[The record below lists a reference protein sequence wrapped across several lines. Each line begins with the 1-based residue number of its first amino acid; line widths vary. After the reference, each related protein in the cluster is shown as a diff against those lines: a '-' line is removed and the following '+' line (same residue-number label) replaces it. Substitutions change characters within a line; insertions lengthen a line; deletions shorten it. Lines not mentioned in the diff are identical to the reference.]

1 MTPAEPEPR
10 TSLTVRE
17 ASVVLLADLEA
28 LESECVAL
36 GAALGRVLAR
46 DAISPLA
53 LPPWDNASMDGYAV
67 RAADVR
73 GARGDTPIALPVTA
87 TIAAGGQAES
97 PLVPGTAIRIMTGA
111 PVPEGADS
119 VIRVEDTNRGDQEVL
134 IADARDAG
142 RNVRPKGE
150 DLQAGEVALA
160 AGTVIGPPQLGVLAS
175 IGAGTVDVHLRPR
188 VAVLATGDE
197 LVDVDEFDKV
207 LAGRRI
213 VSSNSYT
220 LRAAASLAG
229 AEVVDLGRCGDN
241 RQALR
246 ERLEQ
251 ARDARCDLLLTSG
264 GVSVGTFDFTREV
277 LRELGAKMRFWRVK
291 IRPGG
296 PVGFGLLGDTPWLG
310 LPGNPVSA
318 MVTFELFARPAIRR
332 LRGERRVFP
341 APITVTMKEEVSI
354 SAPLTHFLRA
364 VLTADDDGVTRA
376 RLTGPQGSGLLTS
389 MARANALLVVPLEQF
404 GRGPVSVGATLSALP
419 LGDGGLLTTE
429 LML

>member
-1 MTPAEPEPR
+1 MTRAEVSTR

-17 ASVVLLADLEA
+17 AAAALLAELRP
-28 LESECVAL
+28 LESESVAL
-36 GAALGRVLAR
+36 PTAVGRVLAR
-46 DAISPLA
+46 DVRSPLA

-67 RAADVR
+67 RASDVR
-73 GARGDTPIALPVTA
+73 GACGDAPVALPVTE
-87 TIAAGGQAES
+87 TIAAGGLARS
-97 PLVPGTAIRIMTGA
+97 ALVPGTAVRIMTGA

-119 VIRVEDTNRGDQEVL
+119 VIRVEDTNRGDEEVL

-142 RNVRPKGE
+142 RNVRPRGE
-150 DLQAGEVALA
+150 DLQVGDVAVA
-160 AGTVIGPPQLGVLAS
+160 AGSVIGPAQLGVLAS
-175 IGAGTVDVHLRPR
+175 IGAAKLDVYRRPR

-197 LVDVDEFDKV
+197 LVDLDEFDEV

-220 LRAAASLAG
+220 MRAAASLAG
-229 AEVVDLGRCGDN
+229 AEVLDLGRCGDN

-246 ERLEQ
+246 ERLEH
-251 ARDARCDLLLTSG
+251 ARDSRCDLLLTSG

-277 LRELGAKMRFWRVK
+277 LRELGAEMRFWRVR

-296 PVGFGLLGDTPWLG
+296 PLGFGLLGDMPWLG

-332 LRGERRVFP
+332 LRGERKIFP
-341 APITVTMKEEVSI
+341 VPFSVELDEEVSI
-354 SAPLTHFLRA
+354 GAPLTHFLRVMLSPDEAGA
-364 VLTADDDGVTRA
+364 VHA

-389 MARANALLVVPLEQF
+389 MSRADALLVVPLEQF
-404 GRGPVSVGATLSALP
+404 GRGPVPAGSTLPALA
-419 LGDGGLLTTE
+419 LGDLGLLTTE
-429 LML
+429 LLL

>member
-1 MTPAEPEPR
+1 
-10 TSLTVRE
+10 
-17 ASVVLLADLEA
+17 
-28 LESECVAL
+28 
-36 GAALGRVLAR
+36 
-46 DAISPLA
+46 
-53 LPPWDNASMDGYAV
+53 MDGYAV

-73 GARGDTPIALPVTA
+73 GARGDTPVALPVAA
-87 TIAAGGQAES
+87 TIPAGGMAES
-97 PLVPGTAIRIMTGA
+97 PLVPGTAMRIMTGA
-111 PVPEGADS
+111 PVPVGADS
-119 VIRVEDTNRGDQEVL
+119 VIRVEDTDRGDQQVL

-142 RNVRPKGE
+142 RNVRPRGE
-150 DLQAGEVALA
+150 DLEAGDVALT
-160 AGTVIGPPQLGVLAS
+160 AGTVIGPAQLGVLAS
-175 IGAGTVDVHLRPR
+175 IGAVNVAVHRRPR
-188 VAVLATGDE
+188 VAILATGDE
-197 LVDVDEFDKV
+197 LVDVDEFDQV

-229 AEVVDLGRCGDN
+229 TEILDLGRCGDD
-241 RQALR
+241 RRALR

-296 PVGFGLLGDTPWLG
+296 PIGFGLLGATPWLG

-341 APITVTMKEEVSI
+341 APINVTLAEEVSI
-354 SAPLTHFLRA
+354 NAPLTHFLRA
-364 VLTADDDGVTRA
+364 VLTPREGGAIDA

-389 MARANALLVVPLEQF
+389 MARANALLVVPLDQF
-404 GRGPVSVGATLSALP
+404 GRGALPAGATLRALP
-419 LGDGGLLTTE
+419 LGDSGFLASE

>member
-1 MTPAEPEPR
+1 MTRAEQTLR

-17 ASVVLLADLEA
+17 AAEALIADLEP
-28 LESECVAL
+28 LESETVAL

-46 DAISPLA
+46 DVLSPLA
-53 LPPWDNASMDGYAV
+53 LPPWANASMDGYAV

-73 GARGDTPIALPVTA
+73 GARSDAPVVLPVIA
-87 TIAAGGQAES
+87 TIAAGGLADS
-97 PLVPGTAIRIMTGA
+97 PLVPGTAMRIMTGA
-111 PVPEGADS
+111 PVPAGADS
-119 VIRVEDTNRGDQEVL
+119 VIRVEDTNRGDAEVL

-142 RNVRPKGE
+142 RNVRPMGE
-150 DLQAGEVALA
+150 DLEAGDVAVA
-160 AGTVIGPPQLGVLAS
+160 AGTVIGPAQLGVLAS
-175 IGAGTVDVHLRPR
+175 IGAVRLEVHRRPR

-197 LVDVDEFDKV
+197 LVDVDEFDEV

-220 LRAAASLAG
+220 LRASAQLAG
-229 AEVVDLGRCGDN
+229 ADVVDLGRCGDS
-241 RQALR
+241 RQKLR
-246 ERLEQ
+246 ERLEH
-251 ARDARCDLLLTSG
+251 ARVAGYDLLLTSG

-277 LRELGAKMRFWRVK
+277 LRELGADMRFWRVR

-296 PVGFGLLGDTPWLG
+296 PLGFGLLGDTPWLG

-341 APITVTMKEEVSI
+341 GPFIATLDEDVTI
-354 SAPLTHFLRA
+354 SAPLTHFLR
-364 VLTADDDGVTRA
+364 VTLRPDDGGVIHA

-389 MARANALLVVPLEQF
+389 MSRADALLVVPLDQF
-404 GRGPVSVGATLSALP
+404 GRGPVPAGATLPALP
-419 LGDGGLLTTE
+419 LGESSLLTEE